1 LAQIEQPVIVY
12 VGGFE
17 LPDRNAA
24 AQRVLNN
31 ARIFRALGFRPILV
45 GVSRER
51 ACDGKLYAADAGE
64 AAFEAWET
72 GYPRSTSQWIKT
84 IVTDAPLRQLPDQAN
99 VEPRSIAAV
108 ICYNHPAVAQARIA
122 RLARSWGAAAIADC
136 TEWYGVRSW
145 TSPANVIKN
154 LDTAA
159 RMRLVNPRMDGLIT
173 TSPYMTG
180 FYSSVGRPLLEIPT
194 LVETPSTVD
203 ETASLF
209 RENGDLMLF
218 STGPSIPAWA
228 TAEDVH
234 DRIDW
239 IIDLLD
245 EAAVRGGRFVL
256 TVPGID
262 RERFLAIFPDR
273 REQLDRLGAA
283 VRFLGRIPRAVL
295 LQLQERAAFALT
307 LRTDT
312 RVTRAGFP
320 TKYSEAIAYGTPVI
334 SNDMMSVAPY
344 RQEGRTGFTIDP
356 DDREAAV
363 AKLMAILAMTDEE
376 IANMKQH
383 CRSSGLFSPAAFER
397 ATGSFLDVI
406 LTSTQ

>member
-1 LAQIEQPVIVY
+1 MAHNEQPVIVY

-31 ARIFRALGFRPILV
+31 ARIFQALGFRPVLV

-51 ACDGKLYAADAGE
+51 VCDGKLHPGNSGE

-72 GYPRSTSQWIKT
+72 GYARNGSQWLRT

-99 VEPRSIAAV
+99 IEPRSIAAV
-108 ICYNHPAVAQARIA
+108 ICYNHPTIAQARIA
-122 RLARSWGAAAIADC
+122 RLARRWGAAAIADC

-145 TSPANVIKN
+145 TSPANVVKN
-154 LDTAA
+154 VDTAV
-159 RMRLVNPRMDGLIT
+159 RMRLLNPKMDGLIT

-194 LVETPSTVD
+194 LIETPSTAA
-203 ETASLF
+203 EPASFF
-209 RENGDLMLF
+209 RENGDLVLF

-245 EAAVRGGRFVL
+245 EAAIRGGRFVL

-262 RERFLAIFPDR
+262 RERFLAVFPHC
-273 REQLDRLGAA
+273 REKLDRLGTA
-283 VRFLGRIPRAVL
+283 VRFLGRIPRAEL
-295 LQLQERAAFALT
+295 LQLQESSAFALT

-320 TKYSEAIAYGTPVI
+320 TKYSEAISYGTPVI
-334 SNDMMSVAPY
+334 ANDMMSVSPY

-356 DDREAAV
+356 HDREGAV
-363 AKLMAILAMTDEE
+363 AKLMDILAMTDEE
-376 IANMKQH
+376 ISNMKRY
-383 CRSSGLFSPAAFER
+383 CRSSGLFSPVAFER
-397 ATGSFLDVI
+397 ATRAFFDAF
-406 LTSTQ
+406 STGE